1 MPKRSCVSISRSA
14 TISAVARPSARPK
27 APRDKTRRR
36 DAVTEKNVRKG
47 TVGFVGLGTMGRE
60 MALNLLKAGYT
71 VHAYDV
77 RMEAVDDL
85 LRHGAIGAEN
95 LADATTD
102 ADIVISMLPD
112 TPQVEEIVY
121 GEDGLLALPPRG
133 CLFVDMS
140 TISPVAVRRM
150 HADLRAKGIAF
161 LDAPVSG
168 GPVGAK
174 SATLSIMAGGDKDA
188 FLAAEPYFRAMG
200 TTITHV
206 GEAGAGQTVKLC
218 NQLVCAI
225 NIQAVC
231 EALALGR
238 ASGVAL
244 DTLRTVLLGGSAA
257 SWMLDK
263 LGPAMI
269 AGDASAGFRID
280 LMLKDLRLVQEQAL
294 SLSVPLPGTAL
305 VTSQY
310 VEASAHGEGTN
321 GNQALFRV
329 YDRMTNQAAA

>member
-1 MPKRSCVSISRSA
+1 MGRYEQNA
-14 TISAVARPSARPK
+14 
-27 APRDKTRRR
+27 
-36 DAVTEKNVRKG
+36 

-60 MALNLLKAGYT
+60 MALNLLKAGFA
-71 VHAYDV
+71 VCAYDV
-77 RMEAVDDL
+77 RKEAIDDL
-85 LRHGAIGAEN
+85 VAQGATGAQS
-95 LADATTD
+95 LAGAARD
-102 ADIVISMLPD
+102 ADIIISMLPD

-121 GEDGLLALPPRG
+121 GEGGLLSAPPRG
-133 CLFVDMS
+133 RLVVDMS
-140 TISPVAVRRM
+140 TISPVTVRRM
-150 HADLRAKGIAF
+150 HTDLKAAGVTF

-174 SATLSIMAGGDKDA
+174 NASLSIMAGGDKDA
-188 FLAAEPYFRAMG
+188 FLRAEPFFRAMG

-225 NIQAVC
+225 NLQAIC

-238 ASGVAL
+238 ASGVDL
-244 DTLRTVLLGGSAA
+244 DQLRNVLLGGSAA

-269 AGDASAGFRID
+269 AGDVSAGFRID

-310 VEASAHGEGTN
+310 VEARAHGEGMN

-329 YDRMTNQAAA
+329 YDRMTNQAAT

>member
-1 MPKRSCVSISRSA
+1 MILDREQEDTMGRNEQNA
-14 TISAVARPSARPK
+14 
-27 APRDKTRRR
+27 
-36 DAVTEKNVRKG
+36 

-60 MALNLLKAGYT
+60 MALNLLKAGFA
-71 VHAYDV
+71 VCAYDV
-77 RMEAVDDL
+77 RKEAIDDL
-85 LRHGAIGAEN
+85 VAQGATGAQSP
-95 LADATTD
+95 ADAARD
-102 ADIVISMLPD
+102 ADIIISMLPD

-121 GEDGLLALPPRG
+121 GEGGLLSAPPRG
-133 CLFVDMS
+133 RLVVDMS

-150 HADLRAKGIAF
+150 HADLKAAGVAF

-174 SATLSIMAGGDKDA
+174 NASLSIMAGGDKDA
-188 FLAAEPYFRAMG
+188 FLHAEPYFQAMG

-225 NIQAVC
+225 NLQAIC

-238 ASGVAL
+238 ASGVDL
-244 DTLRTVLLGGSAA
+244 DQLRNVLLGGSAA

-269 AGDASAGFRID
+269 AGDASPGFRID

-310 VEASAHGEGTN
+310 VEARAHGEGTN

-329 YDRMTNQAAA
+329 YDRMTNQAAT